1 MNGWEPS
8 DRGVSF
14 HFGADVLETF
24 LCKNSLS
31 LIVRAHQVVEDGYE
45 FFNRRSLVTLFS
57 APNYCGQVSTQMI
70 TYESGKYGGVC
81 FFPQFDNAGAI
92 MSVSDDLTC
101 SFTILPV
108 RKKMEICVF
117 FGAEIVVYFCTTGA

>member
-57 APNYCGQVSTQMI
+57 APNYCGQVSTHMI
-70 TYESGKYGGVC
+70 TYESGKYGDVC
-81 FFPQFDNAGAI
+81 FFLSLITPGQLCQSATT
-92 MSVSDDLTC
+92 S
-101 SFTILPV
+101 PV
-108 RKKMEICVF
+108 PSR
-117 FGAEIVVYFCTTGA
+117 FCR